1 MTEIWNSTVRNES
14 AAGRRYNTRT
24 TAAWRLNER
33 QKKKYYHIA
42 RTQEKKRK
50 IGARC
55 SVLGEPEAKDTI
67 TPFQARGVRSVIGQ
81 FRNQF
86 LHWNPSF
93 SIRKTGT
100 GTFEKK
106 KKYFRILS
114 VLITEHFVAIGFC
127 FNQTNPMCRLFSIEI
142 FFFDICNLRI
152 CGIFNSTWS
161 HYPTVGD
168 FYLRIVQT
176 RLEGRTTIMGSSK
189 ATCRLHDQG
198 DRCKCHHIRSWLG
211 EHWHSAQTHSEFA
224 VCPHVEPFAHSWF
237 IYFILMY
244 SYIFKFE

>member
-1 MTEIWNSTVRNES
+1 M
-14 AAGRRYNTRT
+14 
-24 TAAWRLNER
+24 L
-33 QKKKYYHIA
+33 
-42 RTQEKKRK
+42 
-50 IGARC
+50 GARC
-55 SVLGEPEAKDTI
+55 SANRKQKTRLLRFKRAVFGRWLDNFGTNSSIETHRFRFEKPGPEHLK
-67 TPFQARGVRSVIGQ
+67 
-81 FRNQF
+81 
-86 LHWNPSF
+86 
-93 SIRKTGT
+93 
-100 GTFEKK
+100 KK